1 MKSTIFLLTSLLCA
15 ALWAQE
21 DIPVSVTLPLET
33 GTDGTLLSQIDLL
46 GVNFKVDSIITNGI
60 KNEAFPGAQVLVA
73 QNGAVVF
80 HKSYGFHTYDS
91 IQPVGLDDIYDLAS
105 VTKILGPLPAL
116 MKLVDEGKLDLDM
129 PFSSYW
135 KPWRGIK
142 DKKDLTLREILAHQA
157 GLKPYLIFLNE
168 VTKKNG
174 KLKKRFIKSSKKKR
188 FQKEA
193 YKGVYVKNRFYRK
206 MYRMMNR
213 SKVSEEK
220 KYVYSGLTF
229 LIFPELIAQLTGQ
242 PYETYLNETFYK
254 PIGSKT
260 LGFLPMSKKYPNS
273 IVPTEVDTLYRN
285 TLTKGWV
292 HDENASLLGGISGNA
307 GLFASAKDLVNI
319 MQLFMQYGA
328 LDGKRF
334 ISEEVVKEF
343 TKVQYPENEN
353 RRGLGFDKPLLNN
366 SELTLAES
374 YPAPEVSSDSFG
386 HSGFTGTFV
395 WADPEHQLVYV
406 FLSNRVYP
414 TRDNRNLYELNI
426 RSAVQQVF
434 YQAIK
439 TEEKMESVP
448 QE

>member
-33 GTDGTLLSQIDLL
+33 GTDGALLSEIDLL

-319 MQLFMQYGA
+319 MQLFMLYGA

-374 YPAPEVSSDSFG
+374 YPAPEVSSNSFG